1 MTDRYDELSERARWF
16 LNNFD
21 EIDLADICA
30 NNETAATKAQEALAR
45 VRELAGPAAGPSCTT
60 RPSGQA
66 SCTAGPPWAPTR
78 RPRARSS
85 RSTCGPSR

>member
-1 MTDRYDELSERARWF
+1 MTNRYDELSDRARWF

-45 VRELAGPAAGPSCTT
+45 VQALAEQWQAAMRPGEKHPAAQQIHAALNQSAPKE
-60 RPSGQA
+60 
-66 SCTAGPPWAPTR
+66 TA
-78 RPRARSS
+78 
-85 RSTCGPSR
+85 

>member
-45 VRELAGPAAGPSCTT
+45 VRELADRWDNALAPDRSYARTLRAALDEPTPGPAAT
-60 RPSGQA
+60 QA
-66 SCTAGPPWAPTR
+66 TEEQ
-78 RPRARSS
+78 
-85 RSTCGPSR
+85 